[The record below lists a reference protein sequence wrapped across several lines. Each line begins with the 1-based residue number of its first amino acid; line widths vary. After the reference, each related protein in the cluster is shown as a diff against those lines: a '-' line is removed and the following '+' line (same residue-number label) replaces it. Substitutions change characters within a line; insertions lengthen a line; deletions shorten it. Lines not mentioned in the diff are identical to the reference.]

1 MRHARNRAGFTLLEI
16 LVVLAL
22 LGLITSWAAT
32 LFIDSQDAWRQIRT
46 RTDLGNRAQFALGQI
61 RSDLAAVISPDLT
74 GVPLTGTEAYHQGPV
89 LTLADDTLTI
99 PAQYE
104 AIDGSG
110 MMQGKVRYHVQ
121 RDENAPLLRSTGSL
135 ADEVPGAQSTRIVE
149 GVVRL
154 RFQFRAAG
162 SAEWQPE
169 WNALDL
175 PEAVRVDLV
184 LRDAAYPSE
193 QIARYAVI
201 PVRIN

>member
-1 MRHARNRAGFTLLEI
+1 VRHARNRAGFTLLEI

-46 RTDLGNRAQFALGQI
+46 RTDLGNRAQFALDQI
-61 RSDLAAVISPDLT
+61 RNDLAAVISPDLT

-110 MMQGKVRYHVQ
+110 MVQGKVRYHVQ

-135 ADEVPGAQSTRIVE
+135 ADETPAAQSTRIAD

-154 RFQFRAAG
+154 RFQFR
-162 SAEWQPE
+162 SADSGEWQPE
-169 WNALDL
+169 WNKLEL
-175 PEAVRVDLV
+175 PDAVRVDLV

-193 QIARYAVI
+193 QVARYAVI